1 MELFALPSG
10 NQAQLSWQ
18 VVLLAGLLAFI
29 LSQIIALTY
38 ERTYEGM
45 SYSRSLFQALAMMG
59 ILTTLLMFAVGNSLA
74 RGIGIAGIF
83 AIIRFRT
90 NLRDPRDIVFV
101 FASLSIGIA
110 CGIQAF
116 SLAIVGTFL
125 FCGSAFYL
133 QYVPLGNR
141 QKFDGLLRFSLDP
154 GNGSIEDVYTV
165 LNQACES
172 YSLVTLR
179 EISQGEALEYA
190 FQVKLHEM
198 RYSDSLTQY
207 LRSLPGLSGLHL
219 LLQETVV
226 EL

>member
-1 MELFALPSG
+1 MELFAIPSG
-10 NQAQLSWQ
+10 DQAQISWQ
-18 VVLLAGLLAFI
+18 LVLLAGVLSFM

-38 ERTYEGM
+38 ERVYEGL
-45 SYSRSLFQALAMMG
+45 SYSRSLFQALAIMG
-59 ILTTLLMFAVGNSLA
+59 ILTTILMFAIGNSLA

-110 CGIQAF
+110 CGIRAF

-125 FCGSAFYL
+125 FCGAAFYMH
-133 QYVPLGNR
+133 YVPLGSR
-141 QKFDGLLRFSLDP
+141 QKFDGLLRFSLDVGA
-154 GNGSIEDVYTV
+154 GNIEDVYTV
-165 LNQACES
+165 LNKACET

-179 EISQGEALEYA
+179 EVAQGEAVEYA

-198 RYSDSLTQY
+198 RYCDSLTQY
-207 LRSLPGLSGLHL
+207 LRALPGVSGLHL
-219 LLQETVV
+219 LLQETTV